1 MKRHR
6 DGAEPEKTENVQIR
20 ICASCPSEEYNRVEA
35 ICSELQIGKAFGRK
49 GDFMEDTDGKGWFG
63 KWQNRV
69 LQSLDLL
76 LQPYAQKTVFV
87 SFHLLLITD
96 GTSPHCAKERETVED
111 FKKILQQER
120 WQTLSKFEVHGQ
132 PLSIDELTEELIR
145 SLAVFV
151 CGPCFVIRVRHK
163 HGQQYSPYT
172 LVDSLQCC

>member
-1 MKRHR
+1 
-6 DGAEPEKTENVQIR
+6 
-20 ICASCPSEEYNRVEA
+20 
-35 ICSELQIGKAFGRK
+35 
-49 GDFMEDTDGKGWFG
+49 MEDTDGKGWFG

-69 LQSLDLL
+69 LQSLDL